1 MIATR
6 NNSQNLNALLD
17 QREQNELAESRL
29 EALEKAGRAFD
40 RLDVN
45 GDGEIEREEVS
56 SLAKQ
61 GLGGLA
67 RFSHLDDQTRETKVD
82 EFIKNFD
89 SNGDGKIQRSEWL
102 EFYGSLFDR
111 VVESGFS

>member
-1 MIATR
+1 M
-6 NNSQNLNALLD
+6 NASLLD
-17 QREQNELAESRL
+17 QQEQEELAQSRL

-45 GDGEIEREEVS
+45 GDGEIEREEIS

-67 RFSHLDDQTRETKVD
+67 RLSHHD
-82 EFIKNFD
+82 E
-89 SNGDGKIQRSEWL
+89 
-102 EFYGSLFDR
+102 
-111 VVESGFS
+111 